1 MGILTRRR
9 PAEAAPAFAFQ
20 WHITDECD
28 QRCRHCYIYS
38 RDPGLAPERMAWDDM
53 QRVVDNCLDFCRAFG
68 YRPVFYVTGGDPIL
82 HPDFWRLLERLHG
95 MGIEFVIM
103 GNPFHL
109 DRKACARLKRL
120 GCLRYQLSLDGL
132 EATHDALRRPG
143 SYRETLDAIARLNRA
158 RVHSAVMATVSGVNL
173 AEIPDLIDVVA
184 DARAASFAFARY
196 CPTGPEALDGVSP
209 GAYRQLLVD
218 CATRIRARMDAG
230 CRTAFSKKDHLWM
243 LLDYEEGRF
252 PLPEDDAGRH
262 VIRGGCHC
270 GSAHLTILPDGGVMA
285 CRRVQDSRVG
295 SALTDRLTEL
305 WRGPMDAYRQLD
317 RFERCAGCRL
327 LSWCRGCPA
336 VARGA
341 NGSFYA
347 ADPQCWRV
355 VE

>member
-1 MGILTRRR
+1 MQLLSRRA
-9 PAEAAPAFAFQ
+9 PHAGAPAFGFQ

-38 RDPGLAPERMAWDDM
+38 EDPGRAPERMAWTDM
-53 QRVVDNCLDFCRAFG
+53 LRVLDNCLNFCRMLG

-82 HPDFWRLLERLHG
+82 HPDFWRLLERLREL
-95 MGIEFVIM
+95 GIGFVVM

-109 DRKACARLKRL
+109 DRRACARLRRL

-143 SYRETLDAIARLNRA
+143 SYRETLDAVARLNRA
-158 RVHSAVMATVSGVNL
+158 RVTSAIMTTVSAANI
-173 AEIPDLIDVVA
+173 AELPALIDAVA
-184 DARAASFAFARY
+184 AAKAGTYAFARY
-196 CPTGPEALDGVSP
+196 CPTGAEGIGIVSP
-209 GAYRQLLVD
+209 AEYRQALVD
-218 CATRIRARMDAG
+218 CAAKIRGLLAEG
-230 CRTAFSKKDHLWM
+230 CRTAFTKKDHLWT
-243 LLDYEEGRF
+243 LLDYEEGRLE
-252 PLPEDDAGRH
+252 LPEEDGSGAIHD
-262 VIRGGCHC
+262 GCHY

-285 CRRVQDSRVG
+285 CRRVPDSRVG
-295 SALTDRLTEL
+295 NALTDRLTEL
-305 WRGPMDAYRQLD
+305 WRAPMDAYRQFD

-327 LSWCRGCPA
+327 LNWCRGCPA